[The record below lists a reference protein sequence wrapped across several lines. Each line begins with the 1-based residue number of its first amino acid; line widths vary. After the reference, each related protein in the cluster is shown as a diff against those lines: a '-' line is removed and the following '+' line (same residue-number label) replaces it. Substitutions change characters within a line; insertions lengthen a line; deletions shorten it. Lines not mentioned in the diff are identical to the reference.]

1 MKLPN
6 SIFLDLNF
14 LDLAKAAAA
23 TVGRIIRYD
32 SIKGN
37 GFMIS
42 DKLFLTNQHLIR
54 NFEAAQN
61 SLVEFNYELD
71 LKSKPK
77 STTKFT
83 FSPQV
88 FFMSC
93 EEDELDFTIIA
104 IGKRVLGKNKLSDFG
119 FCPLTKNK
127 ESLSLDSDINIIQH
141 PKREFK
147 KIVLRNNRLVAKSDE
162 VLHYYAPMISG
173 SSGSP
178 IFNDRFEPI
187 ALHHYASPSRI
198 AYTKEDKP
206 GPKIIAEGIRI
217 SAIVKRINSEKH
229 KLPKKQRILIDTALN
244 YSFNH
249 PSLLIRK

>member
-23 TVGRIIRYD
+23 TVGRIIRD
-32 SIKGN
+32 NMIKGN

-54 NFEAAQN
+54 NFKAAKN
-61 SLVEFNYELD
+61 SMVELNYELN

-77 STTKFT
+77 NTTKFA
-83 FSPQV
+83 FAPKV
-88 FFMSC
+88 FFMSS
-93 EEDELDFTIIA
+93 EEENLDFTIVA
-104 IGKRVLGKNKLSDFG
+104 IGKRISGKNKLSDFG
-119 FCPLTKNK
+119 FCPLTKNT
-127 ESLSLDSDINIIQH
+127 EPLPLDTDINIIQH

-147 KIVLRNNRLVAKSDE
+147 KIVFRNNRLVAKSDE

-187 ALHHYASPSRI
+187 GLHHYASPSRL
-198 AYTKEDKP
+198 AYTKNGKP
-206 GPKIIAEGIRI
+206 GPKIITEGIRI
-217 SAIVKRINSEKH
+217 SAIINWIESEKN
-229 KLPKKQRILIDTALN
+229 KLSKKQRILIKSALN
-244 YSFNH
+244 YPFSC
-249 PSLLIRK
+249 PSLAIQE